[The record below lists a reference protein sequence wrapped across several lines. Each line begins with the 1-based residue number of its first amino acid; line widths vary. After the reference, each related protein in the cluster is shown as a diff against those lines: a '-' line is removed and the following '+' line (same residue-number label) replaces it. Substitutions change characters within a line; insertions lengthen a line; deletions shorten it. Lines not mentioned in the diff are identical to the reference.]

1 VHQRGYHSGR
11 INGKGAGSVQYREF
25 GKTGVKVSA
34 LGFGAM
40 RLPQDTDEAVRVM
53 QRSFELGVNYL
64 DTARVYGESERKCG
78 VALKGWRD
86 KIYLSTK
93 NPLGDDNTTEGW
105 WSRLNTSL
113 EQLDTDRIDFY
124 QVVHGLGWQRYN
136 DFLLNG
142 GGMKAVRKAQDQG
155 IIKYVCFS
163 CHDSPENMMHLID
176 TGEFDGMTIQ
186 YNLLDRA
193 NEDVIAHAHE
203 SGMGIVIMGPVGG
216 GRLGA
221 PSEQIRKMI
230 GTPVASSAEVAL
242 RFVLANPGV
251 STAISGMGTIE
262 QVEENVATASRT
274 EQLSAEEKQAIEAS
288 LIENKR
294 LSELYCTGCKY
305 CMPCPNEVNIA
316 ECFHLMNLHKVY
328 GLTDYARGMYNRLS
342 NPEKPKRGKKASDC
356 IECGECEP
364 KCPQR
369 IEIIKQLK
377 EVAEAFEE

>member
-1 VHQRGYHSGR
+1 M
-11 INGKGAGSVQYREF
+11 
-25 GKTGVKVSA
+25 VSA

-40 RLPQDTDEAVRVM
+40 RLPEDDDEAVRVM
-53 QRSFELGVNYL
+53 RRSFELGVNYL
-64 DTARVYGESERKCG
+64 DTARAYGESERKCG
-78 VALKGWRD
+78 IALKGWRD
-86 KIYLSTK
+86 KVYLSTK
-93 NPLGDDNTTEGW
+93 NHLGGDNTVEGW

-113 EQLDTDRIDFY
+113 ELLDTDRIDFY
-124 QVVHGLGWQRYN
+124 QVVHGLGWQCYN

-142 GGMKAVRKAQDQG
+142 GGMDAVRKAREQG

-163 CHDSPENMMHLID
+163 CHDTPENMMQLID
-176 TGEFDGMTIQ
+176 TGEFDGMTVQ

-203 SGMGIVIMGPVGG
+203 SGMGVVIMGPVGG
-216 GRLGA
+216 GRLA
-221 PSEQIRKMI
+221 SPSEQVRRMI

-251 STAISGMGTIE
+251 STAISGMNAIE
-262 QVEENVATASRT
+262 QVEENVATANRT
-274 EQLSAEEKQAIEAS
+274 EQLTPEERKAILAS
-288 LIENKR
+288 LDENKR

-316 ECFHLMNLHKVY
+316 ENFRLMNLHRIW
-328 GLTDYARGMYNRLS
+328 GATNHARRMYRRLS
-342 NPEKPKRGKKASDC
+342 NPEKPKRGRRASDC

-364 KCPQR
+364 KCPQH

-377 EVAEAFEE
+377 EVAEAFGR